1 MYNLFTG
8 VDYGLDDDPLW
19 LSRYIQSSCQ
29 NKVSCNPVM
38 PLFWQITTSTKFERG
53 QPTCILGQL
62 KYFLSARV
70 HLECRGTTQRSTFR
84 WEIVLSF
91 YCGLTIEL

>member
-1 MYNLFTG
+1 MLG

-29 NKVSCNPVM
+29 NKAACSPTM
-38 PLFWQITTSTKFERG
+38 PLFWQITTSTKFEREE
-53 QPTCILGQL
+53 PTCILGQR

-70 HLECRGTTQRSTFR
+70 HLECRGIKKLLPIPIAKWIQDFR
-84 WEIVLSF
+84 
-91 YCGLTIEL
+91 

>member
-1 MYNLFTG
+1 MLG

-29 NKVSCNPVM
+29 NKAACSPTM
-38 PLFWQITTSTKFERG
+38 PLFWQITTSTKFEREE
-53 QPTCILGQL
+53 PTCILGQR

-70 HLECRGTTQRSTFR
+70 HLECRG
-84 WEIVLSF
+84 IKKL
-91 YCGLTIEL
+91 LPIPIAN